1 MLEYD
6 RIDVSESINTDTTND
21 LLECI
26 IYHYWYFLKINFI
39 FQPKVFDDCLDMT
52 QKFCQ
57 LWWLG
62 DYYYWKNWL

>member
-6 RIDVSESINTDTTND
+6 RIDVSESISTDKTND

-57 LWWLG
+57 L
-62 DYYYWKNWL
+62 

>member
-6 RIDVSESINTDTTND
+6 RIDVSESINTDKTND

-39 FQPKVFDDCLDMT
+39 FQPNVFDDCLDMT

-57 LWWLG
+57 L
-62 DYYYWKNWL
+62 

>member
-1 MLEYD
+1 MLDYD
-6 RIDVSESINTDTTND
+6 RIDVSESISTDKTND

-39 FQPKVFDDCLDMT
+39 FQPNVFDDCLDMT

-57 LWWLG
+57 L
-62 DYYYWKNWL
+62 